1 AGAIRATAFNVASSS
16 RYKTNIRDLG
26 PVLDRFDALR
36 PVSYDWNQTVDEAL
50 RGRHTLGLIAEDVH
64 AVFPEAVT
72 LDEQGRPASID
83 YSRIAALSIQAIK
96 DLRAQNAAREAE
108 LTDLKARLAALEKT
122 AAK

>member
-1 AGAIRATAFNVASSS
+1 
-16 RYKTNIRDLG
+16 
-26 PVLDRFDALR
+26 
-36 PVSYDWNQTVDEAL
+36 AL
-50 RGRHTLGLIAEDVH
+50 RGKQTLGLIAEDVQ

-96 DLRAQNAAREAE
+96 DLRALNAARDAE
-108 LTDLKARLAALEKT
+108 LADLRARLAALEKP